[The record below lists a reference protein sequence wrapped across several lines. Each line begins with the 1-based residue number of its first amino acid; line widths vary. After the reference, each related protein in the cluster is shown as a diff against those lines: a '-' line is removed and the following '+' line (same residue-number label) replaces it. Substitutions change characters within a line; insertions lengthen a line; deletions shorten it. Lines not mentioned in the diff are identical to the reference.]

1 MRWLPEAI
9 GIVGFLTNVWAN
21 LLIARKSE
29 SGWIVRLV
37 SNVLWLVFGLA
48 QASLANTLNAVAFA
62 GINVYGLC
70 RWRRERLMRKT
81 TCDDHHRILC
91 RWCRQIVRQCRC
103 CPGSDKPTSLDGVC
117 GACVTQLPP
126 MDYASKLV
134 GPASNRLEDIFAGRL
149 ELTAVELA
157 FISHLI
163 SEWYMSGGDLPRTGG
178 NRLAFLQKI
187 RAKFHALNLEKMVS
201 PDGTRLVSVEEH
213 ETSVAKLLEIEGSAV
228 CPQAVA
234 PSENQRLRLE
244 EANQRRKV
252 EISQFAETTRQS
264 FTSYLQAVCDLRAV
278 EPPTI
283 KDFVSELDPC
293 PGQDVMTEAD
303 RVDRIIALERWAHF
317 DALVECD
324 GCKE

>member
-117 GACVTQLPP
+117 GSCAAQLPP
-126 MDYASKLV
+126 MDSASKLV

-149 ELTAVELA
+149 ELTATELA

-213 ETSVAKLLEIEGSAV
+213 ETSVAKLLEIEGSA
-228 CPQAVA
+228 
-234 PSENQRLRLE
+234 
-244 EANQRRKV
+244 
-252 EISQFAETTRQS
+252 
-264 FTSYLQAVCDLRAV
+264 

-303 RVDRIIALERWAHF
+303 RVDRIIELERWAHLSTV
-317 DALVECD
+317 DVIARAATRTLPSDPEYAEWLVLAGRSD
-324 GCKE
+324 LL